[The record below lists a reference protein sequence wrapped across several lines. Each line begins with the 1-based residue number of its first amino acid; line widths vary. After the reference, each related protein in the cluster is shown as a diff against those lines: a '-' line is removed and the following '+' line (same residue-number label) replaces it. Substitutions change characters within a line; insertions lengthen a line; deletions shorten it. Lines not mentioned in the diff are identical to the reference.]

1 MYVLVGLEGSA
12 AGKSRFDDWK
22 AVCEP
27 TKRTRKNQSVP
38 EVPTNEIV
46 YNYLPPGLREE
57 EAIKRTTVKDHKA
70 SHSETSQDS
79 GMCTESSDNHIN
91 DSSKGM

>member
-1 MYVLVGLEGSA
+1 MNH
-12 AGKSRFDDWK
+12 WNI
-22 AVCEP
+22 
-27 TKRTRKNQSVP
+27 RKNQNLP

-57 EAIKRTTVKDHKA
+57 EAIKRTTVKDDKA